1 MIKEIELDSDN
12 DIIKFANELKLIVPN
27 INEHGWY
34 KKYIF
39 MQDKNIKNY
48 VKIID
53 DFIIDDKL
61 NNIIEMVMHIMNNNG
76 FNHIINDFNIK
87 KTSVEFHYANS
98 NNGNCVFPWSGIH
111 NDNCNGTLV
120 NTLICYFD
128 VNCTGGNLAIYDND
142 ENILSK
148 IDVSTKSS
156 NKKIIMFTG
165 DVIHNPLELVN
176 GHRYALSFQIP
187 L

>member
-1 MIKEIELDSDN
+1 MIKEIELDFNN
-12 DIIKFANELKLIVPN
+12 DIIKFANKLKLLVPN
-27 INEHGWY
+27 IKEHGWY
-34 KKYIF
+34 KKYVS
-39 MQDKNIKNY
+39 MPDKN
-48 VKIID
+48 IID

-61 NNIIEMVMHIMNNNG
+61 NNIIEIVMCIMNNYG
-76 FNHIINDFNIK
+76 FLNIINDINIK
-87 KTSVEFHYANS
+87 NTSVELHYANS
-98 NNGNCVFPWSGIH
+98 SNGKCVFPWSGIH
-111 NDNCNGTLV
+111 NDNCNGILV

-187 L
+187 V